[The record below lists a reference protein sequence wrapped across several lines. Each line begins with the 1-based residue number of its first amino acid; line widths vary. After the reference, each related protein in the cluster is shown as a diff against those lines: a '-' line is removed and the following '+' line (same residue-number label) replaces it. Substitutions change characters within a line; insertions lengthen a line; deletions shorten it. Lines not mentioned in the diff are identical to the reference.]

1 MDFYVQEV
9 EMGHIIKGVPED
21 SLGAELGLVPGDE
34 LLRINGEEV
43 VDLID
48 YEALIATVDLTVTY
62 LHNGEEMEVSCEKD
76 EYEELGVDFGD
87 GLLKTRVC
95 KNHCIFCFID
105 QMPPGCRKSLYVKDD
120 DWRMSLM
127 MGNFVTLT
135 NVDDKELQRIC
146 KRHASPLY
154 ISIHATDGQVR
165 KTMMRNP
172 HADRIMQQ
180 LTTLQKCGHS
190 VPRADRLLSRH
201 QRRRGAGKDLLRSL
215 RDVSCGAVGCGCA
228 GRADQVSRRALSRA
242 LLHAER
248 GGRCDPHHQ
257 PLAEKCYKELGTRFV
272 YASDEFYCIAGRK
285 MPKEESYEDFAQIE
299 NGVGLF
305 AQLKAEFD
313 DAMMEAVESPEK
325 KHFTIACGVS
335 VAPLLRMMI
344 GAYNWEN
351 LDLDIIPVR
360 CGFFGG
366 AVTVTGLITGSD
378 LIRDLAG
385 IQTDSLIITENML
398 RAEQDLFLDDMTL
411 DEVQEKIGVPIHVV
425 ENNGAALADALL
437 NGFGG

>member
-1 MDFYVQEV
+1 MAKEGGEHVRHVIESV
-9 EMGHIIKGVPED
+9 ERGSAAYRHGLRAGDALI
-21 SLGAELGLVPGDE
+21 SL
-34 LLRINGEEV
+34 NGEAI
-43 VDLID
+43 VDEID
-48 YEALIATVDLTVTY
+48 YQALIAGSRVHAVVERDGREVAVDIRKQEGEPLG
-62 LHNGEEMEVSCEKD
+62 LHFGPEMALSPRTCRNNCV
-76 EYEELGVDFGD
+76 
-87 GLLKTRVC
+87 
-95 KNHCIFCFID
+95 FCFIR
-105 QMPPGCRKSLYVKDD
+105 QMPPGLRKTLYVRDD
-120 DWRMSLM
+120 DWRFSLM

-135 NVDDKELQRIC
+135 NVDDAEFDRIIR
-146 KRHASPLY
+146 RHASPLY
-154 ISIHATDGQVR
+154 VSVHATDPALRCRMMNNRFAGDILQRLTRLKDAGIRFHCQIVVCPGWNDGEQLL
-165 KTMMRNP
+165 KT
-172 HADRIMQQ
+172 
-180 LTTLQKCGHS
+180 
-190 VPRADRLLSRH
+190 LS
-201 QRRRGAGKDLLRSL
+201 DL
-215 RDVSCGAVGCGCA
+215 
-228 GRADQVSRRALSRA
+228 RALAPAAQTAAMVPVGLTRFREGLEQLRPFTKAEAEA
-242 LLHAER
+242 LLNAIAPFQEQCR
-248 GGRCDPHHQ
+248 R
-257 PLAEKCYKELGTRFV
+257 ELGTTF
-272 YASDEFYCIAGRK
+272 AFPSDEFFCIAGR
-285 MPKEESYEDFAQIE
+285 PIPPESWYEDFPQIE